1 MTLSRLSSVL
11 ERHSAASAVL
21 LRTVI
26 DEARGSH
33 VLAGMPHGLV
43 NGELVFGLPPRAPA
57 QQDLAELRAHT
68 RIETSQF
75 AAASWWGLE
84 GQPGLHEE
92 AAPLDHPGVQFTA
105 GRVVAN
111 RGDMHPGREPVG
123 ADHRLT
129 CIGAE
134 AHDVG
139 FSHGLLSCLNRAC
152 PGIGCRQLL
161 SMNDVARCNAD
172 LRERADAGKHL

>member
-11 ERHSAASAVL
+11 EHHSAASAVL
-21 LRTVI
+21 LSTVI

-33 VLAGMPHGLV
+33 VLAGVPHGFV
-43 NGELVFGLPPRAPA
+43 NGELVFGLPSWAPA

-68 RIETSQF
+68 RIETSKF
-75 AAASWWGLE
+75 AAASRWGLE

-92 AAPLDHPGVQFTA
+92 AAPLDHPGVQFTT

-123 ADHRLT
+123 ARSEEHTSELQSLT
-129 CIGAE
+129 NP
-134 AHDVG
+134 V
-139 FSHGLLSCLNRAC
+139 
-152 PGIGCRQLL
+152 
-161 SMNDVARCNAD
+161 
-172 LRERADAGKHL
+172 

>member
-11 ERHSAASAVL
+11 ERHSAASTVL

-33 VLAGMPHGLV
+33 VLAGVPHGLV
-43 NGELVFGLPPRAPA
+43 DGELVFGLPPRAPA

-68 RIETSQF
+68 RIKSSQF
-75 AAASWWGLE
+75 PAASWWRLE

-92 AAPLDHPGVQFTA
+92 AAPLDHPWVQFTA

-139 FSHGLLSCLNRAC
+139 SAPSLLSGPNRAC
-152 PGIGCRQLL
+152 PATGCPPLPG
-161 SMNDVARCNAD
+161 MNAVARSNAD
-172 LRERADAGKHL
+172 PD